1 VERWWDR
8 QAGGKGGKAWV
19 AEDADGEGIMETADG
34 EVDYRHRHGFR
45 QDRSDLGEFL
55 PNFLTR
61 HTLGA
66 LQLSFLSCRVCLRM
80 CFRRGLARFP
90 PYGLMHLDDVF
101 R

>member
-55 PNFLTR
+55 TQFFN
-61 HTLGA
+61 
-66 LQLSFLSCRVCLRM
+66 
-80 CFRRGLARFP
+80 P
-90 PYGLMHLDDVF
+90 PYSGRPSTFFPVLSSLPAHVF
-101 R
+101 SARIGSVSPLWSDAFG